1 MRTLLLDNTRRR
13 QPPKIAPRRPQDGPR
28 RPQDGPRRPQDSP
41 RPLQDAPKTPQDPPK
56 KRFWSGLGVENGTKM
71 QPQTLPKRGRMRSA
85 EILENR
91 RQYHVFEGFS
101 LPTWLPKLLQN
112 TSKMA
117 SENAPRKRSKNQPS
131 KYLKMDP
138 RMPPK
143 TPQEGPRRPK
153 DASRRPQAPPK
164 TAPRPS
170 KDAPGSA
177 QGAAGASKGALRVAP
192 RSAQEA
198 SKIGFSPRS
207 PPRRPIWA
215 RFGAVLGSIW
225 GRF

>member
-1 MRTLLLDNTRRR
+1 
-13 QPPKIAPRRPQDGPR
+13 
-28 RPQDGPRRPQDSP
+28 
-41 RPLQDAPKTPQDPPK
+41 
-56 KRFWSGLGVENGTKM
+56 M
-71 QPQTLPKRGRMRSA
+71 QPKTLPKRGRMRSA

-91 RQYHVFEGFS
+91 RRYHVFEGFS
-101 LPTWLPKLLQN
+101 LPTWLPKWLQN

-117 SENAPRKRSKNQPS
+117 SENAPRKRSKNKPS

-198 SKIGFSPRS
+198 SKIGFSPRT
-207 PPRRPIWA
+207 PPGG
-215 RFGAVLGSIW
+215 RFGLDLGPFGGQI
-225 GRF
+225 GDVFD